1 MFEIA
6 VPSYNRVATFRDKTY
21 LFLQRHEL
29 LENTTVF
36 VVPEE
41 EGIYKNAFPD
51 LRVVVGVKGLGHQ
64 RKFIYDY
71 YPEGTQICQLDDDVQ
86 TIIDETR
93 KELNSLRYLITYGFE
108 LLEKEDCRLWGIY
121 PVSNP
126 FFFKPDYSTELK
138 FIFGVFFGIL
148 KKGETHPVCLQ
159 DKEDVYRSC
168 WYYKQDQKVVR
179 LNSYA
184 PITKYCTNKGGIQR
198 TSESVEDSVREI
210 CQEFPDYTTPYIRK
224 RNMHPEIRLKDK
236 SKK

>member
-6 VPSYNRVATFRDKTY
+6 VPSYNRVETFKDKTY
-21 LFLQRHEL
+21 LFLQRHQL

-41 EGIYKNAFPD
+41 QEIYRKAFPD
-51 LRVVVGVKGLGHQ
+51 LRVVVGVKGLGNQ

-71 YPEGTQICQLDDDVQ
+71 YPEGTRICQIDDDVQ

-93 KELNSLRYLITYGFE
+93 KELESLRYLITYAFE
-108 LLEKEDCRLWGIY
+108 LLDLECCRLWGIY

-126 FFFKPDYSTELK
+126 FFFKTDYSTNLK

-148 KKGETHPVCLQ
+148 KKGDTHPVCLQ

-168 WYYKQDQKVVR
+168 WYYRQDRKVVR

-198 TSESVEDSVREI
+198 SSSTVEASVKEI
-210 CQEFPDYTTPYIRK
+210 CEEFPDYTTSYIRK
-224 RNMHPEIRLKDK
+224 RNGRSEIRLKDK
-236 SKK
+236 T